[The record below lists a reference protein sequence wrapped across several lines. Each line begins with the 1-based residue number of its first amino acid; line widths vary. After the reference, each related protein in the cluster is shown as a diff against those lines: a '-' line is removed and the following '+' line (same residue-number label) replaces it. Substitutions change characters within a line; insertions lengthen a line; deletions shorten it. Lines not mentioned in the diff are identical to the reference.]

1 MTLLLGDI
9 GTQFFVIVEGRV
21 SLKVPTVFE
30 TDSINPEDLFIFLM
44 DNEQDID
51 WASFKDILQDNYQST
66 DKTEK
71 LLNNIRDNVKYQLG
85 KIMRIKKYQ

>member
-30 TDSINPEDLFIFLM
+30 TDSITPEDLFIFLM

>member
-1 MTLLLGDI
+1 
-9 GTQFFVIVEGRV
+9 
-21 SLKVPTVFE
+21 
-30 TDSINPEDLFIFLM
+30 M